1 MEPKQ
6 ILGMGEKT
14 NSIGNQTKSI
24 GNKSKSI
31 SNKKNGKSN
40 KSKGNQTKSIGKSNK
55 SKSKGIS
62 NKSKGI
68 SNKKNGISNKSKSIS
83 NQSKSISNQTKSKSK
98 KINRSLV
105 GNMPDFNNASSEIK
119 MSKQGLRKILKAL
132 FSDMGLEEKEI
143 IRMLKDLGKDEESVQ
158 NLTTFIN
165 KTKKKDLQRKTDIII
180 NMNKLKENI
189 LSIYKLFDK
198 LNNNLGILFERKKP

>member
-180 NMNKLKENI
+180 NINKLKENI
-189 LSIYKLFDK
+189 LYIYK
-198 LNNNLGILFERKKP
+198 

>member
-119 MSKQGLRKILKAL
+119 MSKQGLRKILKVITSSSKPYVMSQNHMFCQVLQFA
-132 FSDMGLEEKEI
+132 FSIKNENHEKI
-143 IRMLKDLGKDEESVQ
+143 SSQ
-158 NLTTFIN
+158 T
-165 KTKKKDLQRKTDIII
+165 
-180 NMNKLKENI
+180 
-189 LSIYKLFDK
+189 
-198 LNNNLGILFERKKP
+198 

>member
-180 NMNKLKENI
+180 NMNQLKENI
-189 LSIYKLFDK
+189 LSIYKLFDE